1 MQIIKRK
8 QSLAN
13 LILWRHAEAEVN
25 SDTGKDV
32 DRVLTKRGQKD
43 ALKMAKW
50 LHQHLPANT
59 KILCSPA
66 CRCLETVAALQRLS
80 VYQKKSLNITVA
92 EFLGIDSSIE
102 AIMLEVINRADVGET
117 ILIIGHQPNLGLLV
131 AKVLGMGEAACN
143 IKKGAVW
150 WLRQC
155 PKPSAPDGRLQ
166 SYLFTVQ
173 LPRY

>member
-1 MQIIKRK
+1 MV
-8 QSLAN
+8 N

-43 ALKMAKW
+43 ASKMAKW
-50 LHQHLPANT
+50 LHQHLPTNA

-66 CRCLETVAALQRLS
+66 YRCLETVAALQRLS
-80 VYQKKSLNITVA
+80 VHRKPPLHITIT
-92 EFLGIDSSIE
+92 EFLGIDSSLE
-102 AIMLEVINRADVGET
+102 AIEREVIDVADADET
-117 ILIIGHQPNLGLLV
+117 ILIVGHQPNLGLLV
-131 AKVLGMGEAACN
+131 AKILGMGEGACAV
-143 IKKGAVW
+143 KKGAVW
-150 WLRQC
+150 WLRQGS
-155 PKPSAPDGRLQ
+155 KRDALDGKLQ